1 MPFRNMTLAELAKHI
16 GMDAREVRRLAD
28 RGTLPGQYIQGQ
40 WRFNSAQMLDW
51 LQQELHF
58 LDERDLQNL
67 ERAMTDTP
75 DELIVGD
82 LLALD
87 AIELALPA
95 KSKASVLREL
105 VRLAERT
112 GLIYDSGGL
121 VEALEAREA
130 QQSTALAGGFAF
142 PHARRPMEYA
152 SAEPLICIGRVP
164 AGIPF
169 NAPDGN
175 LTDLFVLL
183 ISQDERDHLHI
194 LARLSMLFQT
204 ELPNEIRASLDAAEA
219 LQHVLE
225 KEKFLLTQR
234 R

>member
-1 MPFRNMTLAELAKHI
+1 MPFRTMNLAELAKHI
-16 GMDAREVRRLAD
+16 GMDAREVRRMAD
-28 RGTLPGQYIQGQ
+28 RGRLPGQYVQGE
-40 WRFNSAQMLDW
+40 WRFHSSQLLDW

-58 LDERDLQNL
+58 LDERDLRNL

-82 LLALD
+82 LLALE

-95 KSKASVLREL
+95 KSRASVIREM

-112 GLIYDSGGL
+112 GLVYDGDSL
-121 VEALEAREA
+121 IDALEAREA

-142 PHARRPMEYA
+142 PHARRPLEYA
-152 SAEPLICIGRVP
+152 TAEPLLCIGRVP
-164 AGIPF
+164 AGVPF
-169 NAPDGN
+169 NAPDGK

-183 ISQDERDHLHI
+183 ISHDERDHLHI

-204 ELPNEIRASLDAAEA
+204 NLPREIRESLDAAEA
-219 LQHVLE
+219 LQHVLD
-225 KEKFLLTQR
+225 KEKFVLAQR

>member
-1 MPFRNMTLAELAKHI
+1 MPFRNMTLVELAKHI
-16 GMDAREVRRLAD
+16 GMDAREVRRMAD
-28 RGTLPGQYIQGQ
+28 RGRLPGQYIQGE

-58 LDERDLQNL
+58 LDERDLRNL

-82 LLALD
+82 LLALE

-95 KSKASVLREL
+95 KSRASVLREM

-112 GLIYDSGGL
+112 GLVYDSDGL
-121 VEALEAREA
+121 IEALRARED
-130 QQSTALAGGFAF
+130 QQSTALSGGFAF
-142 PHARRPMEYA
+142 PHPRRPMEYA
-152 SAEPLICIGRVP
+152 TAEPILCIGRVP
-164 AGIPF
+164 SGLPF
-169 NAPDGN
+169 NAPDGK

-183 ISQDERDHLHI
+183 ITHDERHHLHV

-204 ELPNEIRASLDAAEA
+204 ELPNQLRGALDASEA
-219 LQHVLE
+219 LTAVLD
-225 KEKFLLTQR
+225 KEKFLLAQR